1 MGVRFRTRFVSL
13 LPTRM
18 ALLNDSV
25 TVGILLVMIFG
36 SVSFYLYTRLVQNEK
51 RVSLLENLLL
61 SLKMNTEASFM
72 GADMFNGPETVNP
85 VSAPSPLKE
94 EDVDTIDE
102 EKYAEMLKGIPTASA
117 APEVEADVEAEAVPS
132 DGPKMNANYEAM
144 TLKELQALGRQN
156 GVAVHGLKKKEII
169 DSLRRKSS
177 PELEGADMGVQGFLV
192 NLESA
197 EKAEAEKASA
207 SASASATV
215 ELDA

>member
-1 MGVRFRTRFVSL
+1 
-13 LPTRM
+13 
-18 ALLNDSV
+18 
-25 TVGILLVMIFG
+25 MIFG

-72 GADMFNGPETVNP
+72 GADMFSGPETVNP

-102 EKYAEMLKGIPTASA
+102 EKYAEMLKGIPTEPASS
-117 APEVEADVEAEAVPS
+117 APSDAEAGPS
-132 DGPKMNANYEAM
+132 DVPKMNANYEAM

-169 DSLRRKSS
+169 DSLKRKSV
-177 PELEGADMGVQGFLV
+177 PELEGADVGVQGFLV
-192 NLESA
+192 SLESA
-197 EKAEAEKASA
+197 EKAEAAEKAS
-207 SASASATV
+207 V

>member
-1 MGVRFRTRFVSL
+1 
-13 LPTRM
+13 M

-72 GADMFNGPETVNP
+72 GADMFGGGPETVSP
-85 VSAPSPLKE
+85 VSAPTPLKE

-102 EKYAEMLKGIPTASA
+102 EKYAEMLKSIPTAEPASSS
-117 APEVEADVEAEAVPS
+117 DAELSQSNV
-132 DGPKMNANYEAM
+132 PKMNANYEAM

-169 DSLRRKSS
+169 DSLKRKSA
-177 PELEGADMGVQGFLV
+177 PEMEGADVGVQGFLV
-192 NLESA
+192 SLESA
-197 EKAEAEKASA
+197 EKAELAEKAA
-207 SASASATV
+207 VA
-215 ELDA
+215 ELDS

>member
-1 MGVRFRTRFVSL
+1 
-13 LPTRM
+13 M

-36 SVSFYLYTRLVQNEK
+36 SVSFYMYTRLVQNEK

-72 GADMFNGPETVNP
+72 GSDMFSGPETVSP

-102 EKYAEMLKGIPTASA
+102 EKYAEMLKGIPTEPASA
-117 APEVEADVEAEAVPS
+117 PS
-132 DGPKMNANYEAM
+132 DAEVSPSEGPKMNANYEAM

-169 DSLRRKSS
+169 DSLKRKNS
-177 PELEGADMGVQGFLV
+177 PELEGADVGVQGFLV
-192 NLESA
+192 SLESA
-197 EKAEAEKASA
+197 EKAEAAEKASA
-207 SASASATV
+207 SASASAV
-215 ELDA
+215 EVDA

>member
-1 MGVRFRTRFVSL
+1 MRFRTPFVSL

-36 SVSFYLYTRLVQNEK
+36 SVSFYMYTRLVQNEK

-72 GADMFNGPETVNP
+72 GSDMFSGPETVNP

-102 EKYAEMLKGIPTASA
+102 EKYAEMLKGIPTEPASTS
-117 APEVEADVEAEAVPS
+117 APSDAEASPS
-132 DGPKMNANYEAM
+132 EGPKMNANYEAM

-169 DSLRRKSS
+169 DSLKRKSA
-177 PELEGADMGVQGFLV
+177 PEMEGADVGVQGFLV
-192 NLESA
+192 SLESA

-207 SASASATV
+207 SAV
-215 ELDA
+215 EVDA

>member
-1 MGVRFRTRFVSL
+1 
-13 LPTRM
+13 M

-72 GADMFNGPETVNP
+72 GADMFSGPETVNP

-102 EKYAEMLKGIPTASA
+102 EKYAEMLKGIPTAEPVSA
-117 APEVEADVEAEAVPS
+117 SAGAEVEAE
-132 DGPKMNANYEAM
+132 GPKMNANYEAM

-169 DSLRRKSS
+169 DSLKRKSS
-177 PELEGADMGVQGFLV
+177 PELEGADVGVQGFLV

-197 EKAEAEKASA
+197 EKAEAAEKASA
-207 SASASATV
+207 SAV
-215 ELDA
+215 EVDA

>member
-1 MGVRFRTRFVSL
+1 
-13 LPTRM
+13 M

-36 SVSFYLYTRLVQNEK
+36 SVSFYMYTRLVQNEK

-72 GADMFNGPETVNP
+72 GSDMFSGPETVSP

-102 EKYAEMLKGIPTASA
+102 EKYAEMLKGIPTEPASA
-117 APEVEADVEAEAVPS
+117 PS
-132 DGPKMNANYEAM
+132 DAEVSPSEGPKMNANYEAM

-169 DSLRRKSS
+169 DSLKRKNS
-177 PELEGADMGVQGFLV
+177 PELEGADVGVQGFLV
-192 NLESA
+192 SLESA
-197 EKAEAEKASA
+197 EKAEAAEKASA
-207 SASASATV
+207 SASAV
-215 ELDA
+215 EVDA

>member
-1 MGVRFRTRFVSL
+1 
-13 LPTRM
+13 M

-36 SVSFYLYTRLVQNEK
+36 SVSFYMYTRLVQNEK

-72 GADMFNGPETVNP
+72 GSDMFSGPETVSP

-102 EKYAEMLKGIPTASA
+102 EKYAEMLKGIPTEPASA
-117 APEVEADVEAEAVPS
+117 PS
-132 DGPKMNANYEAM
+132 DAEVSPSEGPKMNANYEAM

-169 DSLRRKSS
+169 DSLKRKNS
-177 PELEGADMGVQGFLV
+177 PELEGADVGVQGFLV
-192 NLESA
+192 SLESA
-197 EKAEAEKASA
+197 EKAEAAEKASA
-207 SASASATV
+207 SASASASAGEV
-215 ELDA
+215 DA

>member
-1 MGVRFRTRFVSL
+1 
-13 LPTRM
+13 M

-36 SVSFYLYTRLVQNEK
+36 SVSFYMYTRLVQNEK

-72 GADMFNGPETVNP
+72 GSDMFSGPETVSP

-102 EKYAEMLKGIPTASA
+102 EKYAEMLKGIPTEVASA
-117 APEVEADVEAEAVPS
+117 SASASASSDAEASPS
-132 DGPKMNANYEAM
+132 EGPKMNANYEAM

-169 DSLRRKSS
+169 DSLKRKSA
-177 PELEGADMGVQGFLV
+177 PEMEGADVGVQGFLV
-192 NLESA
+192 SLESA
-197 EKAEAEKASA
+197 EKAEAAEKASA
-207 SASASATV
+207 AAV
-215 ELDA
+215 EVDA

>member
-1 MGVRFRTRFVSL
+1 VRFRTPFVSL

-36 SVSFYLYTRLVQNEK
+36 SVSFYMYTRLVQNEK

-72 GADMFNGPETVNP
+72 GADMFNGPETVSP

-102 EKYAEMLKGIPTASA
+102 EKYAEMLKGIPTDPVSSL
-117 APEVEADVEAEAVPS
+117 PVPS
-132 DGPKMNANYEAM
+132 DADASASEGPKMNANYEAM

-169 DSLRRKSS
+169 DSLKRKSA
-177 PELEGADMGVQGFLV
+177 PEMEGADVGVQGFLV
-192 NLESA
+192 SLESA
-197 EKAEAEKASA
+197 EKAEAAEKASA
-207 SASASATV
+207 V
-215 ELDA
+215 EVDA

>member
-1 MGVRFRTRFVSL
+1 MLRFRSPFVSL

-72 GADMFNGPETVNP
+72 GADMFSGPETVSP

-102 EKYAEMLKGIPTASA
+102 EKYAQMLKGIPTTEV
-117 APEVEADVEAEAVPS
+117 APSTSDTGAEAT
-132 DGPKMNANYEAM
+132 PKMNANYEAM

-169 DSLRRKSS
+169 DFLKRKSS
-177 PELEGADMGVQGFLV
+177 PELEGADVGVQGFLV

-197 EKAEAEKASA
+197 EKAEAEKAA
-207 SASASATV
+207 AV
-215 ELDA
+215 ELDS

>member
-1 MGVRFRTRFVSL
+1 
-13 LPTRM
+13 
-18 ALLNDSV
+18 
-25 TVGILLVMIFG
+25 MIFG

-72 GADMFNGPETVNP
+72 GADMFGGGPETVNP

-102 EKYAEMLKGIPTASA
+102 EKYAEMLKGIPTEPASA
-117 APEVEADVEAEAVPS
+117 SSDAEASPS
-132 DGPKMNANYEAM
+132 EGPKMNANYEAM

-169 DSLRRKSS
+169 DSLKRKSS
-177 PELEGADMGVQGFLV
+177 PELEGADVGVQGFLV

-197 EKAEAEKASA
+197 EKAEAEKAA
-207 SASASATV
+207 SASASAEV
-215 ELDA
+215 DA

>member
-1 MGVRFRTRFVSL
+1 
-13 LPTRM
+13 M

-72 GADMFNGPETVNP
+72 GADMFNSGPETVSP
-85 VSAPSPLKE
+85 VSAPTPLKE

-102 EKYAEMLKGIPTASA
+102 EKYAEMLKSIPTANSTNS
-117 APEVEADVEAEAVPS
+117 EVPVLEAGS
-132 DGPKMNANYEAM
+132 KMNANYEAM
-144 TLKELQALGRQN
+144 TLKELQALGRQS

-169 DSLRRKSS
+169 DSLKRKSS
-177 PELEGADMGVQGFLV
+177 PELEGADVGVQGFLV

-197 EKAEAEKASA
+197 EKAEAEKAEA
-207 SASASATV
+207 EKV
-215 ELDA
+215 EG

>member
-1 MGVRFRTRFVSL
+1 
-13 LPTRM
+13 M

-36 SVSFYLYTRLVQNEK
+36 SVSFYMYTRLVQNEK

-72 GADMFNGPETVNP
+72 GADMFSGPETVSP

-102 EKYAEMLKGIPTASA
+102 EKYAEMLKGIPTEPASA
-117 APEVEADVEAEAVPS
+117 PS
-132 DGPKMNANYEAM
+132 DAESSPSEGPKMNANYEAM

-169 DSLRRKSS
+169 DSLKRKSV
-177 PELEGADMGVQGFLV
+177 PELEGADVGVQGFLV
-192 NLESA
+192 SLESA
-197 EKAEAEKASA
+197 EKAEAAEKASA
-207 SASASATV
+207 V
-215 ELDA
+215 EVEA